1 MNSDSKLKN
10 VKYNFDKITSANST
24 NWKLILIWIVVFE
37 IIASLIEFLNI
48 ENASNFTVKI
58 EHTLATELILG
69 SVVTLFVWFCVY
81 NIIFENR
88 KYITRLLFIGILG
101 SYFILTG
108 DFTLGFLL
116 QNMNPFHFFDLE
128 FGFLFI
134 IELIFKFIIIYLL
147 YQFAKTLRNQD
158 LIINN

>member
-1 MNSDSKLKN
+1 MNSSSKLKV
-10 VKYNFDKITSANST
+10 VKYNFDKITSQNST
-24 NWKLILIWIVVFE
+24 NWKLILVWIVVFE
-37 IIASLIEFLNI
+37 IIASLVEFLNI
-48 ENASNFTVKI
+48 ENASTFTVKI
-58 EHTLATELILG
+58 EHTLITEIILG
-69 SVVTLFVWFCVY
+69 IVVTLFVWFCVY

-101 SYFILTG
+101 LYFILTG
-108 DFTLGFLL
+108 DFTLGFLF

-128 FGFLFI
+128 FGFLFF

-158 LIINN
+158 IIINN